1 MQQLPFENENNE
13 LVFFRAYGVI
23 HRWTRRTFYSYV
35 SVPRGLHGLMLVL
48 CDHIRVEYPDDSV
61 VLFDKGDLIYIPKGI
76 YYSIR
81 FLGDSEPLE
90 VLMVNFAIS
99 GDLTTCDRIVKIL
112 SNADQGLAK
121 PFYKMAS
128 YCMQANDHKYEIM
141 GEFYRL
147 LGEIKK
153 QGGSTETSALAKSV
167 QPAVEYISSHI
178 GEPMYVSDLAKKC
191 LLSESAFRKRFR
203 EIFGQTP
210 GEYVTEK
217 RLTKAAE
224 LLKSTDI
231 PITTIAS
238 ELGFYDNAYFYKLF
252 KNKYKVTPSRYR
264 DKDEAL

>member
-1 MQQLPFENENNE
+1 
-13 LVFFRAYGVI
+13 
-23 HRWTRRTFYSYV
+23 
-35 SVPRGLHGLMLVL
+35 
-48 CDHIRVEYPDDSV
+48 
-61 VLFDKGDLIYIPKGI
+61 
-76 YYSIR
+76 
-81 FLGDSEPLE
+81 
-90 VLMVNFAIS
+90 
-99 GDLTTCDRIVKIL
+99 
-112 SNADQGLAK
+112 
-121 PFYKMAS
+121 
-128 YCMQANDHKYEIM
+128 
-141 GEFYRL
+141 
-147 LGEIKK
+147 
-153 QGGSTETSALAKSV
+153 
-167 QPAVEYISSHI
+167 
-178 GEPMYVSDLAKKC
+178 MYVSDLAKKC